1 MEPRA
6 HHVLIGLFTVLA
18 IGAAL
23 LFALWL
29 GQATSDRD
37 YRYYDIGFDRAVTGL
52 AVGSA
57 VLYSGIEVGDVV
69 GLDFDPEDPRRV
81 RAHIRVYQDIPIT
94 EDTSASLALANIT
107 GQMSIQLR
115 GGDPDSPRLQ
125 SNREDPALIQ
135 AEPSPLSDLL
145 ANGETIVTNINRLLE
160 NANRL
165 LSDENTANL
174 TRVIH
179 NLKTTTDTLAEQRGE
194 ITDGL
199 AQFNQLMTEASQL
212 TTRMNALVDHQG
224 RETLERANRTLASL
238 EQLVDDNRGSLE
250 QGLRG
255 INDLGPALRELRST
269 LGSLQQLSR
278 HLEEDPSDLLF
289 GRDSIEE
296 FNP

>member
-52 AVGSA
+52 AVGNA

-69 GLDFDPEDPRRV
+69 GLDFDPENPRRV
-81 RAHIRVYQDIPIT
+81 LALIRVYRDIPIT
-94 EDTSASLALANIT
+94 EDTTASLALANIT

-115 GGDPDSPRLQ
+115 GGDPGSPRLQ
-125 SNREDPALIQ
+125 SNRENPALIQ

-145 ANGETIVTNINRLLE
+145 ANGETIITNINRLLE

-179 NLKTTTDTLAEQRGE
+179 NLKATTDTLAEQRGE

-199 AQFNQLMTEASQL
+199 AQFNRLMTEASQL
-212 TTRMNALVDHQG
+212 TVRMNTLVDHQG
-224 RETLERANRTLASL
+224 RETLERANRTLATL
-238 EQLVDDNRGSLE
+238 EQLVNDNRGSLE

-269 LGSLQQLSR
+269 LDSLQQLSR

-289 GRDSIEE
+289 GRDAIEE

>member
-6 HHVLIGLFTVLA
+6 HHVLIGLFTVLST
-18 IGAAL
+18 GAAL
-23 LFALWL
+23 LFTLWL
-29 GQATSDRD
+29 GHATSDRD
-37 YRYYDIGFDRAVTGL
+37 YHYYDIGFDRAVTGL

-57 VLYSGIEVGDVV
+57 VLFSGIEVGDVI
-69 GLDFDPEDPRRV
+69 GLDFDPDDPRKV
-81 RAHIRVYQDIPIT
+81 RARIRIYRDIPIT
-94 EDTSASLALANIT
+94 EDTSAGLALANIT

-115 GGDPDSPRLQ
+115 GGDPGSPPLRGNEQ
-125 SNREDPALIQ
+125 NPPLIQ

-145 ANGETIVTNINRLLE
+145 ANSETIISNINRVLE

-165 LSDENTANL
+165 LSDENTDNL

-179 NLKTTTDTLAEQRGE
+179 NLRTTTDILAEQRGE

-199 AQFNQLMTEASQL
+199 AQFNRLMTEASRV
-212 TTRMNALVDHQG
+212 TARMDTLVDGPG

-238 EQLVDDNRGSLE
+238 EQLVDDNQGSLE

-289 GRDSIEE
+289 GRDTIEE